1 MTLPGLS
8 PSQGDPAQPELRATA
23 VGAAELWECPFGKES
38 TKGLSHFFAQIHPDP
53 DVRVQNPDPVFAE
66 KLLDK
71 YGRAT
76 GELSAALTSD
86 AVVPY

>member
-71 YGRAT
+71 YGGAT
-76 GELSAALTSD
+76 GELSVALTSD
-86 AVVPY
+86 AVAPY